1 MGVTNHPGFPVS
13 WRCVMLSKRMDI
25 ADQMQLQ
32 NTFHDVLKWI
42 ERANKDLDVA
52 VLALEEIAS
61 AYVGTFDERAGDMQE
76 VAQDALR
83 RIRGE

>member
-1 MGVTNHPGFPVS
+1 
-13 WRCVMLSKRMDI
+13 MLSKMDI
-25 ADQMQLQ
+25 ADRMQLQ

-42 ERANKDLDVA
+42 KRANKDLDVA

-61 AYVGTFDERAGDMQE
+61 EYVGTVDERAGNMQE